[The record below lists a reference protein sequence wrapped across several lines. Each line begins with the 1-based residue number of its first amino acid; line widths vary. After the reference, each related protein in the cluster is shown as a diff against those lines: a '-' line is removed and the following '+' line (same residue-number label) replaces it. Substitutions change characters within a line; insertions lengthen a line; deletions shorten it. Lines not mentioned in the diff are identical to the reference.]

1 MRRRMVRWA
10 IVAAVVIAA
19 GALPGDGPPRIRLDD
34 VPEALSLLNGADP
47 AAPGDSGS

>member
-10 IVAAVVIAA
+10 IVAAVLIAA

-34 VPEALSLLNGADP
+34 VTEALSFLNDMRSAVP
-47 AAPGDSGS
+47 RTPGS